1 MCLLFCFFQK
11 NGDCQRHEPPTLSLS
26 RKNLFTP
33 LLHSTITNCS
43 VLRRK
48 EMLHDWSSYQAYI
61 THQISFMIGQIL
73 MFQFLSVNHQDI
85 SQILLWYSQKR
96 LHQNDISRGI
106 HNPSC
111 LQS

>member
-1 MCLLFCFFQK
+1 MCSLFCFFQK
-11 NGDCQRHEPPTLSLS
+11 NGDCQRHEPPTLSLT

-61 THQISFMIGQIL
+61 THNPPNLFSDWSNSDVS
-73 MFQFLSVNHQDI
+73 LSNHQA
-85 SQILLWYSQKR
+85 
-96 LHQNDISRGI
+96 
-106 HNPSC
+106 
-111 LQS
+111 